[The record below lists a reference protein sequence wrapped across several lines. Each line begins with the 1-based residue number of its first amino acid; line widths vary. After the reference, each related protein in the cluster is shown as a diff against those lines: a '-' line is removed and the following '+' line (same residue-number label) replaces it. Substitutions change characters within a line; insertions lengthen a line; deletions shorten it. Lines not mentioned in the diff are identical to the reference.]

1 MKIDGNLNIPGT
13 HNTKGTSKSAEGKL
27 NLKEAPSQ
35 SKGQQN
41 QGSNTSSPIDSPNY
55 TNPING
61 DTSGTST
68 STPVD
73 SSGLETNPSPDA
85 SDGNSNATGNSEDNN
100 GGGSGTGG
108 SEGGNGS
115 GGNGSGGNG
124 SGGNGSGGSGTID
137 FDIPI
142 LDDISDALDNLGDQV
157 GDLADDLNGGLEDL
171 GDTIGDLGNSLGDLN
186 DTVGG
191 LQDSLGNIPNLI
203 NEGFDRL
210 VDEISKLDLGG
221 LEDLKSLIEDLISS
235 QEDQGARPE
244 FNFDLDFEFNFNSSP
259 IEFDIYG
266 SPRPFFSQELFDLQ
280 FDQYL
285 LGSLY
290 GTQPLLGT
298 PFNYQAPFYEVPK
311 IGSFSLR

>member
-108 SEGGNGS
+108 SE

>member
-108 SEGGNGS
+108 SE
-115 GGNGSGGNG
+115 GGNG